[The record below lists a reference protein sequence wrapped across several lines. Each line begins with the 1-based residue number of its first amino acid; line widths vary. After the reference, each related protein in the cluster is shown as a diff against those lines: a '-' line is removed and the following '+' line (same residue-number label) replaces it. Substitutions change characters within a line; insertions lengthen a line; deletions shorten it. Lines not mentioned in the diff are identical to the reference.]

1 MGEMCKLLCIFVI
14 LFLCGADHALGSV
27 ASTGYVN
34 HTVEEHA
41 SDTLNPHNVTAAQVG
56 LENVKNIDTTNAN
69 NITSGEIAYE
79 RIPVGSTEKTVASG
93 DDTRFYT
100 IPTSRPNISPPSGTV
115 LVWFE

>member
-1 MGEMCKLLCIFVI
+1 MSKLLYIFII
-14 LFLCGADHALGSV
+14 LFLCGGDYAFGAV
-27 ASTGYVN
+27 ASAGYVN

-41 SDTLNPHNVTAAQVG
+41 SHTLNPHNVTAAQVG
-56 LENVKNIDTTNAN
+56 LGNVKNIDTTNAN

-93 DDTRFYT
+93 DDARFYT
-100 IPTSRPNISPPSGTV
+100 IPTSRPNITAPSGTV